1 LKSLN
6 FEIAGV
12 FRRLRST
19 VKFASIGIVLLLAL
33 FPAACRQSAKPDAQ
47 NTRRFSLRG
56 IVREVD
62 ATRSQVTVEHEAI
75 EGYMQGMTM
84 PFPVRDDPRVVGLLR
99 PGDRIAATLVVEKD
113 RYWLEKILTRGFVGT
128 PAAPVVT
135 APAPAKDPGHSSFVT
150 PVPNRGVQ
158 VGDAVPD
165 FALKDQTG
173 ATVRLSQMRGEPV
186 AVTFLY
192 TRCPVATACPMTTA
206 KFSKLDAMLAQKK
219 FGHLLVVT
227 VDPEHDT
234 PEVLAEYAKK
244 AGADPKRWKFL
255 TGSPQEVARVASSFG
270 VLYYP
275 EHGQMIHSQA
285 VAVVDPRGRL
295 STIYYGETWEP
306 EHILR
311 DLENARKG

>member
-1 LKSLN
+1 VKS
-6 FEIAGV
+6 A
-12 FRRLRST
+12 R
-19 VKFASIGIVLLLAL
+19 IVLALLLAISSS
-33 FPAACRQSAKPDAQ
+33 ACRRSSPADAQ
-47 NTRRFSLRG
+47 EARRFVLKG

-62 ATRSQVTVEHEAI
+62 ATRSRVTVEHEAI
-75 EGYMQGMTM
+75 AGYMEGMTM
-84 PFPVRDDPRVVGLLR
+84 PFPVRDDPQVLRLLR
-99 PGDRIAATLVVEKD
+99 AGDRIEATLVVEKD
-113 RYWLEKILTRGFVGT
+113 RYWLEKVLTRGFVGT
-128 PAAPVVT
+128 PAAPAVS
-135 APAPAKDPGHSSFVT
+135 APAQSKDSGPSTFVT

-173 ATVRLSQMRGEPV
+173 STVRLSQMRGEPA

-192 TRCPVATACPMTTA
+192 TRCPIATACPMTTA
-206 KFSKLDAMLAQKK
+206 KFSKLDAMLAQRK

-285 VAVVDPRGRL
+285 VAVLDSRGRL

>member
-1 LKSLN
+1 M
-6 FEIAGV
+6 AGV
-12 FRRLRST
+12 FPRFRCT
-19 VKFASIGIVLLLAL
+19 VKSARIGLVLLLAL
-33 FPAACRQSAKPDAQ
+33 ISLACRRGAGPDAQ
-47 NTRRFSLRG
+47 EARRFTLKG

-62 ATRSQVTVEHEAI
+62 AERSRLTVEHEAI
-75 EGYMQGMTM
+75 PGYMQGMTM
-84 PFPVRDDPRVVGLLR
+84 PFPVRDDPQVLRLLR
-99 PGDRIAATLVVEKD
+99 PGDRIEATLVVEKESY
-113 RYWLEKILTRGFVGT
+113 RLEKIVTRGFVGT
-128 PAAPVVT
+128 PAV
-135 APAPAKDPGHSSFVT
+135 PAVSARPTGSAGSTFVT

-158 VGDAVPD
+158 VGDTVPD

-173 ATVRLSQMRGEPV
+173 STVRLSQMRGEPV
-186 AVTFLY
+186 AVTFVY

-206 KFSKLDAMLAQKK
+206 KFSKLDAMLAKEN

-227 VDPEHDT
+227 VDPEYDT
-234 PEVLAEYAKK
+234 PQVLAEYAKK

-255 TGSPQEVARVASSFG
+255 TGSPQDVARVASSFG

-285 VAVVDPRGRL
+285 VAVLDPRGRL
-295 STIYYGETWEP
+295 ATIYYGEEWQP

>member
-1 LKSLN
+1 VKS
-6 FEIAGV
+6 A
-12 FRRLRST
+12 R
-19 VKFASIGIVLLLAL
+19 IGLLLLLAL
-33 FPAACRQSAKPDAQ
+33 IPAACRRESGPSEES
-47 NTRRFSLRG
+47 TRRFTLKG
-56 IVREVD
+56 VVRELD
-62 ATRSQVTVEHEAI
+62 AARSQITVEHEAI
-75 EGYMQGMTM
+75 AGYMEGMTM
-84 PFPVRDDPRVVGLLR
+84 PFPVRDDPQVLRLLR
-99 PGDRIAATLVVEKD
+99 PGDRIEATLVVEKD

-128 PAAPVVT
+128 PAV
-135 APAPAKDPGHSSFVT
+135 PAPATPGKDSGHSAFVT

-165 FALKDQTG
+165 FTLKDQTG
-173 ATVRLSQMRGEPV
+173 SAVRLSQMRGEPV

-192 TRCPVATACPMTTA
+192 TRCPLATACPMTTA
-206 KFSKLDAMLAQKK
+206 KFSRLDAMLAKEK

-255 TGSPQEVARVASSFG
+255 TGSPQEVAHVASSFG

-285 VAVVDPRGRL
+285 VAVVDARGRL

>member
-1 LKSLN
+1 MKSAR
-6 FEIAGV
+6 IALV
-12 FRRLRST
+12 
-19 VKFASIGIVLLLAL
+19 VLLAISSI
-33 FPAACRQSAKPDAQ
+33 ACRRGAGPDAREA
-47 NTRRFSLRG
+47 RRFPLRG

-62 ATRSQVTVEHEAI
+62 AARARVTVEHEAVA
-75 EGYMQGMTM
+75 GYMEGMTM
-84 PFPVRDDPRVVGLLR
+84 PFPVRDDPQVLKLLR
-99 PGDRIAATLVVEKD
+99 PGDRIEATLVVEKESY
-113 RYWLEKILTRGFVGT
+113 RLEKIVTRGFVGT
-128 PAAPVVT
+128 PAS
-135 APAPAKDPGHSSFVT
+135 PAVSARPAESGGSAFVT

-165 FALKDQTG
+165 FTLKDQTG
-173 ATVRLSQMRGEPV
+173 QAVRLSQMRGEPV

-206 KFSKLDAMLAQKK
+206 KFSRLDAMLAKEN

-227 VDPEHDT
+227 VDPEYDT

-255 TGSPQEVARVASSFG
+255 TGTPADVARVASSFG

-275 EHGQMIHSQA
+275 ERGQMIHSQA
-285 VAVVDPRGRL
+285 VAVLDPRGRL
-295 STIYYGETWEP
+295 ATIYYGETWQP
-306 EHILR
+306 ENILR

>member
-1 LKSLN
+1 MKTAR
-6 FEIAGV
+6 IIV
-12 FRRLRST
+12 
-19 VKFASIGIVLLLAL
+19 VLLLAL
-33 FPAACRQSAKPDAQ
+33 FAAACRRSASPDAQ
-47 NTRRFSLRG
+47 EARRFGLRG

-62 ATRSQVTVEHEAI
+62 SARSRVTVEHEAI
-75 EGYMQGMTM
+75 AGYMQGMTM
-84 PFPVRDDPRVVGLLR
+84 SFPVRDDPQVLGLLR
-99 PGDRIAATLVVEKD
+99 PGDRIEATLVVEKD
-113 RYWLEKILTRGFVGT
+113 RNWLERIVTRGFVGT
-128 PAAPVVT
+128 PAAPAT
-135 APAPAKDPGHSSFVT
+135 PGGARSQGSGPSTLVT

-173 ATVRLSQMRGEPV
+173 ATVRLSQMRGEPA

-192 TRCPVATACPMTTA
+192 TRCPIATACPMTTA
-206 KFSKLDAMLAQKK
+206 KFSKLDAMLAQKS

-234 PEVLAEYAKK
+234 PQVLAEYAKK

-311 DLENARKG
+311 DLESARKG

>member
-1 LKSLN
+1 
-6 FEIAGV
+6 
-12 FRRLRST
+12 
-19 VKFASIGIVLLLAL
+19 VKTARIILVLLLAL
-33 FPAACRQSAKPDAQ
+33 SAAACRRSAPPEAQ
-47 NTRRFSLRG
+47 EARRFGLRG

-62 ATRSQVTVEHEAI
+62 SARSRVTVEHEAI
-75 EGYMQGMTM
+75 AGYMQGMTM
-84 PFPVRDDPRVVGLLR
+84 SFPVRDDPQVLGLLR
-99 PGDRIAATLVVEKD
+99 PGDRIEATLVVEKD

-128 PAAPVVT
+128 AVPAAT
-135 APAPAKDPGHSSFVT
+135 PAGAQSQDSGSSTFVT

-173 ATVRLSQMRGEPV
+173 ATVRLSQMRGEPA

-192 TRCPVATACPMTTA
+192 TRCPIATACPMTTA
-206 KFSKLDAMLAQKK
+206 KFSKLDAMLAQRN

-234 PEVLAEYAKK
+234 PQVLAEYAKR

-255 TGSPQEVARVASSFG
+255 TGSPQDVARVASSLG

>member
-1 LKSLN
+1 M
-6 FEIAGV
+6 
-12 FRRLRST
+12 
-19 VKFASIGIVLLLAL
+19 KFAPIGLVLLLAL
-33 FPAACRQSAKPDAQ
+33 FPAACRRSEKPDAQ

-84 PFPVRDDPRVVGLLR
+84 DFPVRDDPQVLRLLR
-99 PGDRIAATLVVEKD
+99 PEDRIVATLVVEKD
-113 RYWLEKILTRGFVGT
+113 RFWLEKILTRGFVGT
-128 PAAPVVT
+128 PAAPAAT
-135 APAPAKDPGHSSFVT
+135 ASAAKDSSSSFVT

-158 VGDAVPD
+158 VGDPVPD

-186 AVTFLY
+186 AVTFIY
-192 TRCPVATACPMTTA
+192 TRCPIATACPMTTA
-206 KFSKLDAMLAQKK
+206 KFSKLDAMLAQRK

-234 PEVLAEYAKK
+234 PAVLADYAKK

-255 TGSPQEVARVASSFG
+255 TGSPQDVARVASSLG

-285 VAVVDPRGRL
+285 VAVLDPQGRL
-295 STIYYGETWEP
+295 STIYYGETWQP

-311 DLENARKG
+311 DLENTRKG

>member
-1 LKSLN
+1 MKAARILL
-6 FEIAGV
+6 
-12 FRRLRST
+12 
-19 VKFASIGIVLLLAL
+19 VLLLAL
-33 FPAACRQSAKPDAQ
+33 FAAACRRSALPDAQ
-47 NTRRFSLRG
+47 EARRFGLRG

-62 ATRSQVTVEHEAI
+62 SARSRVTVEHEAI
-75 EGYMQGMTM
+75 AGYMQGMTM
-84 PFPVRDDPRVVGLLR
+84 PFPVRDDPQVLGLLR
-99 PGDRIAATLVVEKD
+99 PGDRIEATLVVEKD

-128 PAAPVVT
+128 AVPAT
-135 APAPAKDPGHSSFVT
+135 TPAGAQDSGSSTFVT

-173 ATVRLSQMRGEPV
+173 ATVRLSQMRGEPA

-192 TRCPVATACPMTTA
+192 TRCPIATACPMTTA
-206 KFSKLDAMLAQKK
+206 KFSKLDAMLAQRN

-234 PEVLAEYAKK
+234 PQVLAEYAKK

-311 DLENARKG
+311 DLESARKG

>member
-1 LKSLN
+1 MRSLN
-6 FEIAGV
+6 AEIDGV
-12 FRRLRST
+12 LRLLRST
-19 VKFASIGIVLLLAL
+19 VKSARIVLALLLAISSS
-33 FPAACRQSAKPDAQ
+33 ACRRSSPADAQ
-47 NTRRFSLRG
+47 EARRFVLKG

-62 ATRSQVTVEHEAI
+62 ATRSRVTVEHEAI
-75 EGYMQGMTM
+75 AGYMQGMTM
-84 PFPVRDDPRVVGLLR
+84 PFPVRDDPRVLNLLR
-99 PGDRIAATLVVEKD
+99 PGDRIEATLIVEKE
-113 RYWLEKILTRGFVGT
+113 RYWLEKIVTRGFVGT
-128 PAAPVVT
+128 PAAPAT
-135 APAPAKDPGHSSFVT
+135 PGGAVT

-173 ATVRLSQMRGEPV
+173 STVRLSQMRGEPA

-192 TRCPVATACPMTTA
+192 TRCPIATACPMTTA
-206 KFSKLDAMLAQKK
+206 KFSKLDAMLAQRN

-285 VAVVDPRGRL
+285 VAVLDPRGRL